1 MHGAGVGGGHKFH
14 SQWKTLDMMYRVKIA
29 KLIYNI
35 YYEATYA
42 PMYERPYQ
50 ETQDKT

>member
-1 MHGAGVGGGHKFH
+1 MGNALNRCPYIATG
-14 SQWKTLDMMYRVKIA
+14 WKTLDMMYRVKIA